1 MTRMARGQDSQ
12 EHGEHESHMTN
23 SEVDETTAAKQ
34 RRSIV
39 AIPIL
44 PRPFAIFCL
53 VANIVLPGTGTIASA
68 FSIVFFHRKDDSHLE
83 IFHAFLSN
91 FVIGLCQFI
100 TIIFFL
106 IGWFWSILWGCA
118 LVGHSNKYRK

>member
-1 MTRMARGQDSQ
+1 MLPKFDDGCFEERFMTRMAHGQDSQ

-34 RRSIV
+34 RKSIV

-53 VANIVLPGTGTIASA
+53 VANIVIPGTGNVNDGSTNQLQNIYC
-68 FSIVFFHRKDDSHLE
+68 
-83 IFHAFLSN
+83 
-91 FVIGLCQFI
+91 FVKKTQKF
-100 TIIFFL
+100 
-106 IGWFWSILWGCA
+106 
-118 LVGHSNKYRK
+118 